1 MDSDTWRGQCLIHRH
16 ITTKEVIK
24 DTTHLGTI
32 LHAQLCFKLCGIN
45 DNIAA
50 TLREEQGAIEDGGL
64 IVATVVVLQFRL
76 YLPHLQFLFEETFEL
91 GQTGVIGH
99 LRHIHTCKIEF
110 VTQQKG
116 FLLVHLGF
124 AHQCAHEDIGVANTI
139 IITLLSGCIA
149 VGVALL
155 RVCACVGWLIR
166 WQYRDT
172 HTIGGIL
179 LAIHLNARRWDSECA
194 LLIGYKRVGE
204 GLLESGRPLTID
216 ERGGLRGGGIGTRH
230 IVKIRKLRSAQVFG
244 TLIHRIGELEWTAN
258 DHLRRCR
265 GLEHHILRYG
275 GQRHAANK

>member
-1 MDSDTWRGQCLIHRH
+1 MDSDTRRGQCLIHRH

-99 LRHIHTCKIEF
+99 LRYIHTCKIEF

-124 AHQCAHEDIGVANTI
+124 AHQCAHEDIGVANVVRGLTAS
-139 IITLLSGCIA
+139 LRDRFA
-149 VGVALL
+149 VRRLTVTA
-155 RVCACVGWLIR
+155 VGWLIR

-179 LAIHLNARRWDSECA
+179 LAIHLNARRWDSERA
-194 LLIGYKRVGE
+194 LLMGYERVGE

-216 ERGGLRGGGIGTRH
+216 EGSGLRGGGIGACH

-244 TLIHRIGELEWTAN
+244 TLIHRIGELEWAAN
-258 DHLRRCR
+258 DHLRRCG
-265 GLEHHILRYG
+265 GLEHHILRHG